1 MEIFHKIIH
10 RCRIADRKKWCQNG
24 NQWNWETGELSVL
37 SAKST
42 SQPLTEGE
50 KRKVKAQLLDV
61 AKTIP
66 ALAIFV
72 LPAGAIVL
80 AVLIKVL
87 PFNILPSAFDENS

>member
-1 MEIFHKIIH
+1 
-10 RCRIADRKKWCQNG
+10 
-24 NQWNWETGELSVL
+24 
-37 SAKST
+37 
-42 SQPLTEGE
+42 LTEGE

-66 ALAIFV
+66 ALAIFA